1 MQAIRIVFYLF
12 AAFLFARDHV
22 VGALI
27 CIAIGS
33 YALPRLMPL
42 LKKAHDDPGEDTDE
56 KVCEAPQVT
65 LPQRPKID
73 YNHEDVEVPSAPAV
87 DAYAY
92 SGSQQ
97 DYFYHLLRGAFPE
110 CTIYRDVDANDVLTL
125 GRSSAGAWECR
136 CGGLNTGEKCTLC
149 GKARPGSSRGFKGA
163 LPGRNCGK
171 ISYLLL
177 KNGRPKVAVILGDR
191 ETREEPRYVNTRR
204 FCEKNHIDCQ
214 FYIDT
219 FRNKASYVY
228 SRIRSGL
235 D

>member
-1 MQAIRIVFYLF
+1 MQAIRIVLYLF
-12 AAFLFARDHV
+12 AAFLFAKDHV
-22 VGALI
+22 VWALL
-27 CIAIGS
+27 CIALGT
-33 YALPRLMPL
+33 YLLPRLIPM
-42 LKKAHDDPGEDTDE
+42 LKKEHDDPSEDTNKE
-56 KVCEAPQVT
+56 TRKEPQVI
-65 LPQRPKID
+65 LQQRPKID
-73 YNHEDVEVPSAPAV
+73 YNHADVEVPAAPAV

-97 DYFYHLLRGAFPE
+97 DYFYTLLRGAFPD
-110 CTIYRDVDANDVLTL
+110 CTIYRDVDANDVLSL
-125 GRSSAGAWECR
+125 GQGSYGAWECR
-136 CGGLNTGEKCTLC
+136 CGGLNTGAKCTQC
-149 GKARPGSSRGFKGA
+149 GKARPGSSRALKGS

-177 KNGRPKVAVILGDR
+177 QNGRPKVAIILGKR

-228 SRIRSGL
+228 SRVRSGL